1 MMTRKLETSDPL
13 AQVRTLLERLNL
25 TTAARGLPDL
35 LAQAE
40 ATHPAYSE
48 FLRQLLDAEQ
58 HARWERKLQ
67 RRRRWSKLGPPRSL
81 DGFDWAARP
90 QLAPQVIKELL
101 TCRFIDEHRN
111 IILVGRSSTGKTTV
125 AKALGHAACSHAL
138 GVYYAPTAEVLGTL
152 HAARADGTYRKV
164 FRRVATADLLILDD
178 AGFSDLGRDAANE
191 LFRVVCARY
200 RQRSTIVVSNLPFKQ
215 WGEFLPSPGQAVA
228 IADRLVDDATILRF
242 TGQPYR
248 QPRDVHGAP
257 LDTE

>member
-1 MMTRKLETSDPL
+1 MARNAETQDPV
-13 AQVRTLLERLNL
+13 ARVRALLEQLNL
-25 TTAARGLPDL
+25 TTAARRLADL

-40 ATHPAYSE
+40 TAQPSYSA
-48 FLRQLLDAEQ
+48 FLHQVLEAEDG
-58 HARWERKLQ
+58 ARWERKLQ

-81 DGFDWAARP
+81 EGFDWAARP

-111 IILVGRSSTGKTTV
+111 IILVGRPSTGKTTV
-125 AKALGHAACSHAL
+125 AKALGHAACSRAL
-138 GVYYAPTAEVLGTL
+138 GVYYAPTAEVLATL
-152 HAARADGTYRKV
+152 HAARADETYRTV
-164 FRRVATADLLILDD
+164 FRRVTTADLLILDD

-200 RQRSTIVVSNLPFKQ
+200 RERSTIVVSNLPFKQ

-242 TGQPYR
+242 TGTPYR

-257 LDTE
+257 LDNE